1 MHNPPFNELTDVWS
15 TYVTDDSL
23 FIYEPLKKDISS
35 QDVLKRYLA
44 SPIPTEASRE
54 LRTADFVNKY
64 NCQVILAALE
74 HLDEARKNKNGVKGI
89 KGFFDE
95 IRYTIGGKTH
105 TLQEFE
111 SLGVKLGV
119 PEIHF
124 GYNCASKGCPP
135 FRREAYTEENVIR
148 MLDENA
154 GAYLA
159 KKTRVEGKKIR
170 TSDLFFWFPTD
181 FFDINYVV
189 HPLKFRERLTA
200 YLLDKLPSEH
210 EAVPILKEAS
220 STLVILPSRD
230 WDWSLNEATA

>member
-111 SLGVKLGV
+111 SLG
-119 PEIHF
+119 
-124 GYNCASKGCPP
+124 
-135 FRREAYTEENVIR
+135 
-148 MLDENA
+148 
-154 GAYLA
+154 
-159 KKTRVEGKKIR
+159 
-170 TSDLFFWFPTD
+170 
-181 FFDINYVV
+181 
-189 HPLKFRERLTA
+189 
-200 YLLDKLPSEH
+200 
-210 EAVPILKEAS
+210 
-220 STLVILPSRD
+220 
-230 WDWSLNEATA
+230 